1 MIPCGYRI
9 INWNEPSMKCKR
21 CGIQVR
27 PGLTICPECGARSR
41 VRTKKVRCL
50 HCGQRASAGLTICP
64 HCGAEL
70 RHSGW
75 PQVLRLVAV
84 LTGLGLGLVLSPMV
98 SRGLAEVKLTSRAL
112 PRVKPPPVD
121 LPGLSFL
128 IPSPTSTSMPT
139 VTPTVTRQPTY
150 TPTATR
156 TSTPTATATAT
167 PTEIGSPIPETP
179 TPTPTLAPKATP
191 TLVFA
196 APLPLEPEHGKV
208 LVGEAENIVL
218 RWESVGALAEDE
230 WYAVSL
236 RYLQDGQILYS
247 GHQVKENEWQ
257 LPAEFFFA
265 KADPPERAYQWDVTV
280 VRVESGPKGEI
291 GIDISPRSESRTF
304 YWK

>member
-1 MIPCGYRI
+1 
-9 INWNEPSMKCKR
+9 MKCKR
-21 CGIQVR
+21 CGIEVC
-27 PGLTICPECGARSR
+27 PGLTICPECGARLR
-41 VRTKKVRCL
+41 VRTTKMRCL
-50 HCGQRASAGLTICP
+50 HCGQRASAALTICP

-84 LTGLGLGLVLSPMV
+84 LAGLGLGLVLTPVV
-98 SRGLAEVKLTSRAL
+98 SRGLTEVKLASEAL
-112 PRVKPPPVD
+112 PQVKLPLVD

-128 IPSPTSTSMPT
+128 VSSPTPT
-139 VTPTVTRQPTY
+139 NTPTATPTVTRRPTY

-156 TSTPTATATAT
+156 TATPTATATAT
-167 PTEIGSPIPETP
+167 PTEIGSPTPETP
-179 TPTPTLAPKATP
+179 TPTPTLAPTATP
-191 TLVFA
+191 TLVLA
-196 APLPLEPEHGKV
+196 APRLLGPKDGTV
-208 LVGEAENIVL
+208 FVGEAEKVVL
-218 RWESVGALAEDE
+218 RWESIGVLAEDE

-236 RYLQDGQILYS
+236 RYLQGGQLQYS

-280 VRVESGPKGEI
+280 IRVESGPKGET
-291 GIDISPRSESRTF
+291 GIDISLRSESRTF

>member
-1 MIPCGYRI
+1 
-9 INWNEPSMKCKR
+9 
-21 CGIQVR
+21 
-27 PGLTICPECGARSR
+27 
-41 VRTKKVRCL
+41 
-50 HCGQRASAGLTICP
+50 
-64 HCGAEL
+64 
-70 RHSGW
+70 
-75 PQVLRLVAV
+75 
-84 LTGLGLGLVLSPMV
+84 
-98 SRGLAEVKLTSRAL
+98 
-112 PRVKPPPVD
+112 VD

-128 IPSPTSTSMPT
+128 IPSSTSTSTPT
-139 VTPTVTRQPTY
+139 VTPTVTRQPIY

-156 TSTPTATATAT
+156 TSTPTATATVT
-167 PTEIGSPIPETP
+167 PAEIGSPTPETP
-179 TPTPTLAPKATP
+179 TSTPTLAPKATP

-196 APLPLEPEHGKV
+196 APLLLEPEDGKV
-208 LVGEAENIVL
+208 FVGEAEKIVL

-247 GHQVKENEWQ
+247 GHQVKKNEWQ

-265 KADPPERAYQWDVTV
+265 KADPPERAYQWDVTL